1 MGFFQTV
8 QFRLERV
15 SRRLLVVGELNL
27 FAANLA
33 ETVGVPIG
41 EFRRD
46 FDPSPPLSP
55 EGFADGGEFFR
66 HEPVEQ
72 DGVLEPPAIVALE
85 QVAHGHLSIG
95 RGCATLYFERGWLSG
110 CHEERIKAEAI
121 AAGLPVIDSR
131 AVPFDRV
138 WDLAVRGPMVAV
150 GEPPSRPPYHAF
162 AYAPLAVVLEA
173 YRAAGAEVFNVPA
186 VPAPGEGE
194 G

>member
-1 MGFFQTV
+1 M
-8 QFRLERV
+8 
-15 SRRLLVVGELNL
+15 
-27 FAANLA
+27 ANIANPDIRKSASSATREYAEYIARALA
-33 ETVGVPIG
+33 T
-41 EFRRD
+41 
-46 FDPSPPLSP
+46 
-55 EGFADGGEFFR
+55 EG
-66 HEPVEQ
+66 
-72 DGVLEPPAIVALE
+72 
-85 QVAHGHLSIG
+85 GHLSIG
-95 RGCATLYFERGWLSG
+95 RGGATLYFEHGWLSG

-131 AVPFDRV
+131 SVPFDRV

-150 GEPPSRPPYHAF
+150 DEPPSPPPYKAF